1 MYGCLPCPTL
11 KELSYTPCDHDVI
24 FLAKEL
30 VNSNELSQRP
40 LVALPKDFLA
50 KLKEPLKLILRN
62 PIPERSLKEL
72 PGIKKNKTI
81 ITLVFVVKAET
92 LKSTSFPAVINKWF
106 LIFFLE
112 FWSDLSFP
120 GAYQGFWRLRESLS
134 KNLGIFSGLR
144 RSFVT
149 GSNLGLVIQVNTQK
163 KEPPPVVYFWG
174 ACLHNAYSLHH
185 MWHVHSNSYMY
196 HCATPWLKTCS
207 HSR

>member
-72 PGIKKNKTI
+72 PGIKKQNNHNLGVCCESWSFKKYI
-81 ITLVFVVKAET
+81 ISSSYKQMVFD
-92 LKSTSFPAVINKWF
+92 
-106 LIFFLE
+106 FFLE

-163 KEPPPVVYFWG
+163 RNPPPVVYFWG